1 MLRNLLLGCFLFSSL
16 FLQAQKQVF
25 FCDFSDAVI
34 PEDFVVIEGDNLP
47 LSSATT
53 AMYGLNT
60 EDGWCCTTDQCLAA
74 MYNQM
79 PSDTEFPVALT
90 SSYYKETTTASD
102 NWLITP
108 LIDLSDLSN
117 ATLSW
122 KAWAKSNVS
131 YYESYR
137 VLVSTT
143 GNTKADFV
151 DEPVFEIGAE
161 GTSWSERTVDLS
173 AYAGQKVYIAF
184 HNNTA
189 QGVVGDVL
197 AIDNIKVVGTEQAVE
212 ESIELVDKTKRLFWE
227 DAQISGSII
236 AGEFTNIK
244 SFTATLKY
252 GDNEKVETFDNL
264 SVAPGSSYDFTL
276 SEKIPYVE
284 GENVNYTLTVNMNEE
299 EAISEGEVSFA
310 KDMGFEKNVVVE
322 EITGTWCGNCVAGIV
337 GFREM
342 MEKYPDNFIGIAVHG
357 PSEDMDPMTYDYY
370 VQEMHKFIGDAYPK
384 MYVDRKIIGTPNS
397 GSLEYEYNNE
407 IEVNPLCNI
416 ELNAVFDDEEMQSFN
431 VEAKTSMAFSS
442 NFNPIRLTFVLLE
455 NKVQGNSI
463 RYSQANYYSK
473 DNGTGLEMGGF
484 ENMPDPVPYSNIQYQ
499 HVARHIYGNF
509 YGNQET
515 LPDVVELGEVY
526 EYKFQSD
533 IPENVLKSKNL
544 EVVALALDTISGEIV
559 NAAKVAVE
567 LPTAIDKIEE
577 GNVLCVMND
586 NGSLVL
592 KLQDPADF
600 VVELYSINGILL
612 KNISVVDDM
621 YVDLGSLESGLY
633 VVRVKGNDFVF
644 VRKVHFEK

>member
-60 EDGWCCTTDQCLAA
+60 EDGWCCTTDQCIAA

-79 PSDTEFPVALT
+79 PADTEFPIALT

-151 DEPVFEIGAE
+151 DEPVFEIEAE

-189 QGVVGDVL
+189 QGVIGDAL

-212 ESIELVDKTKRLFWE
+212 ESIELVDKTQRLFWE
-227 DAQISGSII
+227 DAQVSGSII

-284 GENVNYTLTVNMNEE
+284 GEKVNYILTVNMNEE

-337 GFREM
+337 GFRDM

-515 LPDVVELGEVY
+515 LPNVVELGEVY

-567 LPTAIDKIEE
+567 VPTAIDNIEE
-577 GNVLCVMND
+577 GNSLRVMND

-592 KLQDPADF
+592 KLQEPADF
-600 VVELYSINGILL
+600 AVELYSINGMLL
-612 KNISVVDDM
+612 KNISVTDDM
-621 YVDLGSLESGLY
+621 YVDLGSLDTGLY
-633 VVRVKGNDFVF
+633 VVRVKGDDFVF